1 MPAVQHQPAV
11 DAWLA
16 LFDDWERLWRR
27 ILKHELH
34 PTLKMD

>member
-1 MPAVQHQPAV
+1 MPAPTHVHTA

-16 LFDDWERLWRR
+16 MIDDWERLWRR

-34 PTLKMD
+34 PTLKMQ